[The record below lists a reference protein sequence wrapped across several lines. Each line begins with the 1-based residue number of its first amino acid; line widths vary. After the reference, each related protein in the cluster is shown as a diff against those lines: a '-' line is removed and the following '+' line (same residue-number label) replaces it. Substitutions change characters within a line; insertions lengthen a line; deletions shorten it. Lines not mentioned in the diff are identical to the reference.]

1 MPEPGQAQP
10 ARYPDLVTLAPPP
23 SQGRGKLAK
32 IALGERIGRE
42 FAKLWVASAVSGAGD
57 GIALTAAPLLALS
70 LTTDPRLIAGVTT
83 ALTLPYLLFSL
94 PAGVIIDRVDRRR
107 AMARVDAFRAVLLGG
122 FTVLT
127 ITHVVDLAALYAC
140 FFLIGTCEA
149 FFRNSSQTL
158 VPQVVG
164 REVLPLANGR
174 MMGAE
179 IVMNEFLGPMT
190 GGLLFSLAAAVPF
203 AIDAVSFAVSST
215 LLVRLRPPAE
225 LQPRQPEKPADD
237 RPAPKGM
244 VRELA
249 AGLRALWRHPVLRSL
264 ALIAGV
270 INLVSYGMLGVL
282 VVFAREDLHVSKTGY
297 GLLLGASA
305 VGGVLAARLG
315 PALIRALGNESAL
328 LLAIAVQAASYLVL
342 FLTSQPLLAAAML
355 AAGSFGVVQWN
366 VNAIF
371 LRQTLV
377 PHEMLG
383 RVNGVYRFIA
393 WGTLPLGAICGGFL
407 AGAFGVRSVFSAGAI
422 GLAAVLVYLI
432 RMASRRTITNA
443 LKSKKALF
451 IITASVHQPTGF
463 SWRRRRQG
471 RRKGRPRRGPRR
483 GCWRWLWSR

>member
-1 MPEPGQAQP
+1 M
-10 ARYPDLVTLAPPP
+10 
-23 SQGRGKLAK
+23 
-32 IALGERIGRE
+32 ALGDRIGRE

-70 LTTDPRLIAGVTT
+70 LTRDPRLIAGVTT

-107 AMARVDAFRAVLLGG
+107 AMARVDAFRAVLLAG

-140 FFLIGTCEA
+140 FFLIGTCET

-158 VPQVVG
+158 VPQVVE
-164 REVLPLANGR
+164 REALSDANGR
-174 MMGAE
+174 MMGGE

-203 AIDAVSFAVSST
+203 AIDAASFAISST

-225 LQPRQPEKPADD
+225 LQPPKPEKPADNPAEK
-237 RPAPKGM
+237 PAPTGLL
-244 VRELA
+244 RELR
-249 AGLRALWRHPVLRSL
+249 AGLRALWRHQVLRSM

-282 VVFAREDLHVSKTGY
+282 VLFAREDLHVSKTGY

-305 VGGVLAARLG
+305 VGGVLAARFG
-315 PALIRALGNESAL
+315 PVLIRAMGNEWAL
-328 LLAIAVQAASYLVL
+328 LLAIALQAASSLAL

-355 AAGSFGVVQWN
+355 AVDSYGVVQWN
-366 VNAIF
+366 VNAIL

-377 PHEMLG
+377 PHGMLG

-407 AGAFGVRSVFSAGAI
+407 ASAFGVRSVFSAGAI
-422 GLAAVLVYLI
+422 GLTAVLVYLV

-443 LKSKKALF
+443 IKTEK
-451 IITASVHQPTGF
+451 P
-463 SWRRRRQG
+463 
-471 RRKGRPRRGPRR
+471 
-483 GCWRWLWSR
+483 

>member
-1 MPEPGQAQP
+1 M
-10 ARYPDLVTLAPPP
+10 TLAPLTR
-23 SQGRGKLAK
+23 QVRGKLAK
-32 IALGERIGRE
+32 IVLGERIGRE
-42 FAKLWVASAVSGAGD
+42 FAKLWIASAVSGAGD
-57 GIALTAAPLLALS
+57 GIALTAAPLLAFS
-70 LTTDPRLIAGVTT
+70 LTRDPRLIAGVTT

-94 PAGVIIDRVDRRR
+94 PAGVIIDRVDLRR

-122 FTVLT
+122 FTVLA
-127 ITHVVDLAALYAC
+127 ITHLVDLAALYAC

-158 VPQVVG
+158 IPQVVE
-164 REVLPLANGR
+164 REALPLANGR

-190 GGLLFSLAAAVPF
+190 GGLLFSLRTALPF
-203 AIDAVSFAVSST
+203 GIDAASFAVSST
-215 LLVRLRPPAE
+215 LLTRLRPPAE
-225 LQPRQPEKPADD
+225 LQPPVKPADH
-237 RPAPKGM
+237 RSASPRILL
-244 VRELA
+244 RELT
-249 AGLRALWRHPVLRSL
+249 AGLSALWQHRVLRSL

-315 PALIRALGNESAL
+315 PAVIRAMGNESAL
-328 LLAIAVQAASYLVL
+328 LLAISVQAASYLVL

-355 AAGSFGVVQWN
+355 AAGSFGIVQWN

-377 PHEMLG
+377 PHGMLG

-407 AGAFGVRSVFSAGAI
+407 ASAFGVRSVFSAGAI
-422 GLAAVLVYLI
+422 GLTAVLMYLI
-432 RMASRRTITNA
+432 RMAARREITTA
-443 LKSKKALF
+443 IKANNLLSQRHMY
-451 IITASVHQPTGF
+451 TCP
-463 SWRRRRQG
+463 
-471 RRKGRPRRGPRR
+471 
-483 GCWRWLWSR
+483 

>member
-1 MPEPGQAQP
+1 M
-10 ARYPDLVTLAPPP
+10 
-23 SQGRGKLAK
+23 
-32 IALGERIGRE
+32 ALGDRIGRE
-42 FAKLWVASAVSGAGD
+42 FAKLWVASAVSGVGD

-70 LTTDPRLIAGVTT
+70 LTRDPRLIAGVTT

-107 AMARVDAFRAVLLGG
+107 AMARVDAFRAALLGG

-127 ITHVVDLAALYAC
+127 ITHLVNLVALYAC

-158 VPQVVG
+158 VPQVVE
-164 REVLPLANGR
+164 RDALSDANGR

-203 AIDAVSFAVSST
+203 AIDAASFAISST

-225 LQPRQPEKPADD
+225 LQPPKPEKPADK
-237 RPAPKGM
+237 PAGLL
-244 VRELA
+244 RELM
-249 AGLRALWRHPVLRSL
+249 AGLRALWRHQVLRSM

-282 VVFAREDLHVSKTGY
+282 VLFAREDLHVSKTGY

-315 PALIRALGNESAL
+315 PGLIRAMGNESAL
-328 LLAIAVQAASYLVL
+328 LLAIALQAASSLVL
-342 FLTSQPLLAAAML
+342 FLTAQPLLAAAML
-355 AAGSFGVVQWN
+355 AVDSFGVVQWN
-366 VNAIF
+366 VNAIL

-377 PHEMLG
+377 PHGMLG

-407 AGAFGVRSVFSAGAI
+407 ASAFGVRSVFSAGAI
-422 GLAAVLVYLI
+422 GLAAVLVYLV
-432 RMASRRTITNA
+432 RMASRQTITNA
-443 LKSKKALF
+443 IKTEK
-451 IITASVHQPTGF
+451 P
-463 SWRRRRQG
+463 
-471 RRKGRPRRGPRR
+471 
-483 GCWRWLWSR
+483 

>member
-1 MPEPGQAQP
+1 MSVADDLSGQRPEDLSQQP
-10 ARYPDLVTLAPPP
+10 SPR
-23 SQGRGKLAK
+23 QGRRKLAK
-32 IALGERIGRE
+32 MALGERIGRE
-42 FAKLWVASAVSGAGD
+42 FAKLWLASAVSGAGD

-70 LTTDPRLIAGVTT
+70 LTRDPRLIAGVTT

-94 PAGVIIDRVDRRR
+94 PAGVIIDRIDRRR
-107 AMARVDAFRAVLLGG
+107 AMARVDAFRAILLGG

-127 ITHVVDLAALYAC
+127 IIHLVDLAALYAC

-158 VPQVVG
+158 IPQVVE

-190 GGLLFSLAAAVPF
+190 GGLLFSFAAALPF
-203 AIDAVSFAVSST
+203 GIDALSFALSST
-215 LLVRLRPPAE
+215 FLTRLRPPAA
-225 LQPRQPEKPADD
+225 LQPAKDENPSGT
-237 RPAPKGM
+237 RPAISPRALLG
-244 VRELA
+244 ELG
-249 AGLRALWRHPVLRSL
+249 AGLRALWQHPVLRSL

-270 INLVSYGMLGVL
+270 INIVSYGSLAVL

-305 VGGVLAARLG
+305 VGGVIAARFG
-315 PALIRALGNESAL
+315 PAVVRAIGNESAL
-328 LLAIAVQAASYLVL
+328 VVAIALQAAGYLAL

-355 AAGSFGVVQWN
+355 ALASFGIVQWN
-366 VNAIF
+366 VTAVY

-377 PHEMLG
+377 PHWMLG

-407 AGAFGVRSVFSAGAI
+407 ASAFGVRSVFSAGAI
-422 GLAAVLVYLI
+422 GLGAVLIYLV
-432 RMASRRTITNA
+432 RMALRREIAVALSHRTQPATDPAAAGGNA
-443 LKSKKALF
+443 EVA
-451 IITASVHQPTGF
+451 P
-463 SWRRRRQG
+463 
-471 RRKGRPRRGPRR
+471 
-483 GCWRWLWSR
+483 